1 MDDIYRRENG
11 YEKELQLLEKAQ
23 ISQINKEII
32 LKYHRHIL
40 SEGSGKNRVVKLS
53 GELRKIAQ
61 WLNKPFLE
69 VTEEDIRDLI
79 TQISQSDYAELT
91 KVDFKKLVRRFYKW
105 LEGNNKSY
113 PDKVDWIK
121 CKEKIGNKESLDIIT
136 PSEIKRVIDTCES
149 PRDKA
154 FISLLY
160 EGGFRIGEMLNM
172 KIRDLKN
179 ERNYMKVSVTGKTG
193 PREVLI
199 IYSIPYLNQYLNL
212 HPLKNNLDAPFWIS
226 IRGYKHNQKLIYLG
240 VRKLIK
246 RVFKR
251 AGVNKKRLYPHLFRH
266 SRATELAKHFTESQM
281 KAYFGWTPGSN
292 MAAIYVHMS
301 GRDVDGSVLRY
312 YGIEDKKEDYRD
324 KLNNNIIC
332 PRCQLVNSFTEK
344 VCVQCGLNL
353 KLPLETESNQELD
366 KNLKF
371 LINLSKNPKMME
383 EFEKFKEQFNQMS
396 LSKV

>member
-1 MDDIYRRENG
+1 MDEIYGRKNEYTRELNRLEGGKIFSKNKEDILRYHKYLFSEGISKNRIIKVSGQLRVIS
-11 YEKELQLLEKAQ
+11 KLLEKEFITA
-23 ISQINKEII
+23 N
-32 LKYHRHIL
+32 
-40 SEGSGKNRVVKLS
+40 
-53 GELRKIAQ
+53 
-61 WLNKPFLE
+61 
-69 VTEEDIRDLI
+69 EEDIRDLVSKI
-79 TQISQSDYAELT
+79 NSSDYADIT
-91 KVDFKKLVRRFYKW
+91 KVDFKKMIKRFYRW
-105 LEGNNKSY
+105 LEGKNKIY
-113 PDKVDWIK
+113 PEKVDWIK
-121 CKEKIGNKESLDIIT
+121 GREKRGNKENLDIIT
-136 PSEIKRVIDTCES
+136 PEEIKKVIDACENF
-149 PRDKA
+149 RDKA
-154 FISLLY
+154 VISLLY
-160 EGGFRIGEMLNM
+160 EGGFRIGELLNM

-226 IRGYKHNQKLIYLG
+226 IGGYKHNQKLIYLG

-281 KAYFGWTPGSN
+281 KAYFGWTQGSN

-332 PRCQLVNSFTEK
+332 PRCQLVNSFTEN

>member
-136 PSEIKRVIDTCES
+136 PSEIKKVIDTCES

-160 EGGFRIGEMLNM
+160 EGGFRIGGKEQNLILSPSQKEMKQLSKMLKESGGNARIL
-172 KIRDLKN
+172 KAGHFDIRYIKDK
-179 ERNYMKVSVTGKTG
+179 E
-193 PREVLI
+193 
-199 IYSIPYLNQYLNL
+199 
-212 HPLKNNLDAPFWIS
+212 
-226 IRGYKHNQKLIYLG
+226 
-240 VRKLIK
+240 IK
-246 RVFKR
+246 R
-251 AGVNKKRLYPHLFRH
+251 L
-266 SRATELAKHFTESQM
+266 
-281 KAYFGWTPGSN
+281 
-292 MAAIYVHMS
+292 
-301 GRDVDGSVLRY
+301 
-312 YGIEDKKEDYRD
+312 IEIASKKELMEGIQRVRLVQNMNR
-324 KLNNNIIC
+324 LN
-332 PRCQLVNSFTEK
+332 F
-344 VCVQCGLNL
+344 
-353 KLPLETESNQELD
+353 
-366 KNLKF
+366 
-371 LINLSKNPKMME
+371 
-383 EFEKFKEQFNQMS
+383 
-396 LSKV
+396 

>member
-69 VTEEDIRDLI
+69 VTEENIRDLI

-136 PSEIKRVIDTCES
+136 PSEIKKVIDTCES

-160 EGGFRIGEMLNM
+160 EGGFRIGELLSMR
-172 KIRDLKN
+172 IRDFNN
-179 ERNYMKVSVTGKTG
+179 EREYAKVKVTGKTG
-193 PREVLI
+193 PREILI
-199 IYSIPYLNQYLNL
+199 IQSIPYLNQYLSV
-212 HPLKNNLDAPFWIS
+212 HPFREKLDTYFWI
-226 IRGYKHNQKLIYLG
+226 INGNYNHNKRLIYAG
-240 VRKLIK
+240 AKAIIK
-246 RVFKR
+246 RLFKR
-251 AGVNKKRLYPHLFRH
+251 AGVNKKRLHLHLFRH
-266 SRATELAKHFTESQM
+266 SRATELAKHLTEAQM
-281 KAYFGWTPGSN
+281 KAYFGWTQGSN
-292 MAAIYVHMS
+292 MAAVYVHLS
-301 GRDVDGSVLRY
+301 GRDVDNSIMRY
-312 YGIEDKKEDYRD
+312 YGLKDKKESPRE
-324 KLNNNIIC
+324 KLNNNIHC
-332 PRCQLVNSFTEK
+332 PRCNNLNSTENK
-344 VCVQCGLNL
+344 FCVQCGLA
-353 KLPLETESNQELD
+353 LD
-366 KNLKF
+366 LHNAIEVKDKCVEDLNKHVQLF
-371 LINLSKNPKMME
+371 IEMVKNPNMLERFE
-383 EFEKFKEQFNQMS
+383 EFKNP
-396 LSKV
+396 